1 MAEKTFH
8 IDIVSPSK
16 KVYSG
21 DVISVS
27 APGICGGFQIL
38 YNHTEFLTPVTF
50 GEIKVDI
57 DPETHQ
63 HYAISGGIVEVH
75 NNKVIVLAETIER
88 SDEIDAS
95 RAQQALD
102 RAEKRIRDKSPEVD
116 KLRAWMSLN
125 KAKTRMKIAEKY
137 GSLNTK

>member
-16 KVYSG
+16 KVFSG

-27 APGICGGFQIL
+27 APGICGGFQVL

-57 DPETHQ
+57 NTETHQ

-75 NNKVIVLAETIER
+75 NNNVIVLAETIER
-88 SDEIDAS
+88 SDEIDTS
-95 RAQQALD
+95 RAQEALN
-102 RAEKRIRDKSPEVD
+102 RAERRVHEKGQEIDKV
-116 KLRAWMSLN
+116 RAWISLS
-125 KAKTRMKIAEKY
+125 KARNRIKIAEKY
-137 GSLNTK
+137 GSLGAK